1 MHRRA
6 GSLCFVLLSGCLSVR
21 QVLGGDSTDLKGKVM
36 DRLGNPLPGAT
47 VVVKNDSLAVGETG
61 AVSDVEGN
69 YRIPRLP
76 PGPHYRVRVALST
89 YGPVEFSDIELV
101 AGKTYTLDVTLSP
114 ASEMKEV
121 LRVQGHADLV
131 DTESVVT
138 STTFS
143 SEFISGLP
151 VLGRDYQDVLSLAP
165 GVTDVEGTGNPNV
178 HGARDTDMIT
188 LVDGVN
194 TTDPFSGYFGQQL
207 NIESIEQIEVIT
219 SGATAEFGRA
229 QGGFANIITKSGG
242 NEFQGSFKF
251 FMRTDRLDGDGAG
264 IDPPELRAGVGQ
276 VEGFSDLSFSDYY
289 PFLSLSGPIVR
300 DKVWY
305 YVAGE
310 FIQVETPINAVSQ
323 AFVTRTRGYRN
334 FLKGTWQIN
343 QGNKLVL
350 SISVDR
356 TKDENQGLDSFTA
369 VEAGYLFERGGPTYT
384 LKETAVFSPTYL
396 LESSL
401 SWFDNSFQRAPALD
415 PDTNG
420 NGVLFID
427 DRPELGGNQ
436 DGFFQARERDPGED
450 YDRDLS
456 FDLFEDF
463 NHNGRLDTLLGEDR
477 DKDGRLT
484 PRGGCEGDS
493 NEDVNCNG
501 FLDQEFDLN
510 ENGSVDPDEDRGLQG
525 IPGTAGN
532 GRFDSEDVNRNNLLD
547 TLRNSGPTSFPFW
560 SDKNGNRRVDTGE
573 YEAPLFPDR
582 DHTRFQPGGIVNGPN
597 PFEYEDSR
605 NRLTLREDLS
615 IYVDGYGGTHDL
627 KVGMLYENEGFDRQ
641 TEKRP
646 IMDVSI
652 GFGTS
657 KDNTRQAGGTL
668 TAHLPTLPSVNNTAT
683 GNNLGLY
690 IQDTFKPLPN
700 LTIGLGVR
708 LDLEHLTSFGH
719 TVFNPAAE
727 RREYDALLSITDV
740 EFKANTEMDF
750 DGVRDRGLQYSDPLY
765 QSEGGD
771 MLHLAQI
778 TGTLL
783 SMAPR
788 RFTGHEVQVPIESA
802 YLANLLGREPTP
814 ADLLRN
820 GFNVRQDEDIEI
832 QNANVAPRLSISWD
846 PWADGKSK
854 AFASWNRFYD
864 KLFLN
869 TMVLEEGPDEVVRYY
884 SFDANG
890 VDFQGRPNNQVGSP
904 RTQAPPS
911 AFQIDRNISTPYTD
925 ELTLGFERELAPE
938 LSLSVTYIQR
948 DFRQQLQDVDLNHNT
963 RIDPKTGRL
972 ADNFGIEI
980 TGGGFGEE
988 DTGRAE
994 RQADGKPDLY
1004 IQNFLFNRVL
1014 RLGNYNDQSYRGL
1027 ELEVVRRLS
1036 RKWQM
1041 NGSYTYSR
1049 SQGDAESFLSDTGDD
1064 PTLTEF
1070 ESGFLNYDQRHVV
1083 KLNAT
1088 AYLPGDWQ
1096 IGGTAQWASGLPY
1109 SFIQDFNAQDNVGYV
1124 QSRKRFGYTDKFGV
1138 FQSENRNDHRNHAV
1152 YVLNARA
1159 RKSFVMG
1166 KASAGAFFEVF
1177 NILNSD
1183 DLRVYTINPIVE
1195 TILPARSVSNKQ
1207 GNTALQVDE
1216 VRQFGR
1222 RFQFGIQIDF

>member
-6 GSLCFVLLSGCLSVR
+6 GSLCFMLLSCCLDIC
-21 QVLGGDSTDLKGKVM
+21 QVLGGDSTDLKGKIT

-47 VVVKNDSLAVGETG
+47 VVVKNGSLAVAERGV
-61 AVSDVEGN
+61 VSDVEGN

-76 PGPHYRVRVALST
+76 PGPHYRVRVSLAT

-101 AGKTYTLDVTLSP
+101 AGTTYTLDVALSA

-121 LRVQGHADLV
+121 LRVEGHADVV

-165 GVTDVEGTGNPNV
+165 GVTDVDGTGNPNI

-188 LVDGVN
+188 LVDGMN

-264 IDPPELRAGVGQ
+264 IDPPDLRASIGEVQGLR
-276 VEGFSDLSFSDYY
+276 ELSFSDFY
-289 PFLSLSGPIVR
+289 PFLSLSGPILR

-305 YVAGE
+305 YVASE

-323 AFVTRTRGYRN
+323 AFVTRTRGFRN
-334 FLKGTWQIN
+334 FGKATWQIN
-343 QGNKLVL
+343 QANKLVF

-356 TKDENQGLDSFTA
+356 TKDENQGLDSITS
-369 VEAGYLFERGGPTYT
+369 VESGFHFERGGPTYT

-401 SWFDNSFQRAPALD
+401 SWFNNAFQRGPTLD

-420 NGVLFID
+420 NGVLFVD
-427 DRPELGGNQ
+427 DRADLGGNQ
-436 DGFFQARERDPGED
+436 DGFYQARERDPGED
-450 YDRDLS
+450 YDRDLA

-484 PRGGCEGDS
+484 PPGGCEGDS

-510 ENGSVDPDEDRGLQG
+510 ENGSVEPDEDRGLPG
-525 IPGTAGN
+525 IDGTAGN
-532 GRFDSEDVNRNNLLD
+532 GRFDSEDINHNNLLD

-560 SDKNGNRRVDTGE
+560 SDKNGNRQFDAGE

-582 DHTRFQPGGIVNGPN
+582 DYTRDQGSGAIVGPN
-597 PFEYEDSR
+597 PYQFED
-605 NRLTLREDLS
+605 NRKRFSLREDLS
-615 IYVDGYGGTHDL
+615 IYIDGFGGTHDL
-627 KVGMLYENEGFDRQ
+627 KVGMLYEHEAFDRQ
-641 TEKRP
+641 TELRP
-646 IMDVSI
+646 IMDVSV
-652 GFGTS
+652 GFGVS
-657 KDNTRQAGGTL
+657 QDNTRQAGGTVS
-668 TAHLPTLPSVNNTAT
+668 AHLPTLPTVNNTAT
-683 GNNLGLY
+683 GDNLGIY

-700 LTIGLGVR
+700 LTLGLGIR
-708 LDLEHLTSFGH
+708 LDMEDLSSFGH
-719 TVFNPAAE
+719 TLFNPAAE
-727 RREYDALLSITDV
+727 RRVYDELLSITDL
-740 EFKANTEMDF
+740 ESRHLEQNF
-750 DGVRDRGLQYSDPLY
+750 DGIESRGLQASDPLY
-765 QSEGGD
+765 QTEGGD
-771 MLHLAQI
+771 LLHVAQI
-778 TGTLL
+778 MSTLFTI
-783 SMAPR
+783 APR

-802 YLANLLGREPTP
+802 YLATLLGREPTA

-820 GFNVRQDEDIEI
+820 GFNVRQEEDIRI
-832 QNANVAPRLSISWD
+832 QNANVAPRLSLSWD

-869 TMVLEEGPDEVVRYY
+869 TMVLEEGPDTITRYY

-890 VDFQGRPNNQVGSP
+890 VDFQGRPDNQVGLP
-904 RTQAPPS
+904 RSQAPPT
-911 AFQIDRNISTPYTD
+911 AFQIDRSLSTPYTD

-938 LSLSVTYIQR
+938 LSLSVTYIRR

-963 RIDPKTGRL
+963 RIDPVTGRL
-972 ADNFGIEI
+972 ADYFGIEAQAE
-980 TGGGFGEE
+980 GGFGDETARRG
-988 DTGRAE
+988 D
-994 RQADGKPDLY
+994 RQPDGKPDLY
-1004 IQNFLFNRVL
+1004 IQNILFNRVF
-1014 RLGNYNDQSYRGL
+1014 RLGNYNAQSYRAL
-1027 ELEVVRRLS
+1027 ELEMVRRLS

-1049 SQGDAESFLSDTGDD
+1049 SQGDAESFLSDNGDD

-1070 ESGFLNYDQRHVV
+1070 ESGFLNYDQRHVL

-1096 IGGTAQWASGLPY
+1096 IGGTAQWASGLPF
-1109 SFIQDFNAQDNVGYV
+1109 SVIQEFNAQDNVGYV
-1124 QSRKRFGYTDKFGV
+1124 QSRKRFGYTDRFGD
-1138 FQSENRNDHRNHAV
+1138 FQTENRNDHRNHPA

-1166 KASAGAFFEVF
+1166 KAAAGAFFEVF

-1183 DLRVYTINPIVE
+1183 DLRIYTIDPGRYAIQ
-1195 TILPARSVSNKQ
+1195 T
-1207 GNTALQVDE
+1207 DE

>member
-6 GSLCFVLLSGCLSVR
+6 GSLCFVLLSSCLIVR
-21 QVLGGDSTDLKGKVM
+21 QVLGGDSTDLKGKVL

-47 VVVKNDSLAVGETG
+47 VVVKNDSLAVAETG
-61 AVSDVEGN
+61 AVSDAEGN

-89 YGPVEFSDIELV
+89 YGPVEFSDIELA

-194 TTDPFSGYFGQQL
+194 TTDPFTGYFGQQL

-219 SGATAEFGRA
+219 SGAPAEFGRA

-264 IDPPELRAGVGQ
+264 IDPPELRGGVGT
-276 VEGFSDLSFSDYY
+276 VNGFSDLSFSDFY

-343 QGNKLVL
+343 QANKLVL

-369 VEAGYLFERGGPTYT
+369 VEAGFVFERGGPTYT

-396 LESSL
+396 LESTL
-401 SWFDNSFQRAPALD
+401 LWFNNSFQRGPTMD

-427 DRPELGGNQ
+427 DRPDLGGNQ
-436 DGFFQARERDPGED
+436 DGFLQARERDPGED
-450 YDRDLS
+450 YDRDLA

-484 PRGGCEGDS
+484 PPGGCEGVS

-510 ENGSVDPDEDRGLQG
+510 ENGSVEPDEDRGLQG
-525 IPGTAGN
+525 ISGTAGN
-532 GRFDSEDVNRNNLLD
+532 GRFDSEDINQNNLLD

-560 SDKNGNRRVDTGE
+560 SDKNGNHRVDTGE

-582 DHTRFQPGGIVNGPN
+582 DYSRFQNGGMINGPN
-597 PFEYEDSR
+597 PFEFEDGR

-615 IYVDGYGGTHDL
+615 IYVDGHGGTHDL
-627 KVGMLYENEGFDRQ
+627 KVGMLYEHEGFDRQ
-641 TEKRP
+641 TVKRP
-646 IMDVSI
+646 IMDINIVFGDATVS
-652 GFGTS
+652 
-657 KDNTRQAGGTL
+657 
-668 TAHLPTLPSVNNTAT
+668 AHLPTLPSVNNTAT
-683 GNNLGLY
+683 GDNLGLY

-700 LTIGLGVR
+700 LTLGLGVR
-708 LDLEHLTSFGH
+708 LDLEHLSSFGH
-719 TVFNPAAE
+719 TLFNPAAQ
-727 RREYDALLSITDV
+727 RREYDGLIGITDV
-740 EFKANTEMDF
+740 EHRTNNDQDF
-750 DGVRDRGLQYSDPLY
+750 DGIHDRGLQYSDPLY
-765 QSEGGD
+765 NGEGGD
-771 MLHLAQI
+771 MLHVAQI
-778 TGTLL
+778 TSELYNL
-783 SMAPR
+783 APR
-788 RFTGHEVQVPIESA
+788 RFTGHEALMPIESP
-802 YLANLLGREPTP
+802 YLAILLGHEPTP
-814 ADLLRN
+814 ADLQRN

-869 TMVLEEGPDEVVRYY
+869 TMVLEEGPDTVIRYY
-884 SFDANG
+884 NFDANG
-890 VDFQGRPNNQVGSP
+890 VDFQGRPNNQVGLP
-904 RTQAPPS
+904 RTKAPPS

-938 LSLSVTYIQR
+938 LSLSVTYIHR

-963 RIDPKTGRL
+963 RIDPETGRF
-972 ADNFGIEI
+972 ADDFGIEYKP
-980 TGGGFGEE
+980 GGDEGRA
-988 DTGRAE
+988 RAE
-994 RQADGKPDLY
+994 RQPDGKPDLF

-1014 RLGNYNDQSYRGL
+1014 RLGNYNSQSYRGL

-1070 ESGFLNYDQRHVV
+1070 ESGFLNYDQRHVL

-1109 SFIQDFNAQDNVGYV
+1109 SFIQDFNAQNNVGYM
-1124 QSRKRFGYTDKFGV
+1124 QSRKRFGYTDSSGV
-1138 FQSENRNDHRNHAV
+1138 FQSENRNDHRNPAA

-1159 RKSFVMG
+1159 RKSFVIG

-1183 DLRVYTINPIVE
+1183 DLRVYTINPIV
-1195 TILPARSVSNKQ
+1195 PATTPAHSVTNKQ
-1207 GNTALQVDE
+1207 GNTALQSDE